1 MENKRRCGVL
11 TGKPAYT
18 WLCEVLSNN
27 CAEGVD
33 NFTAGWK
40 QFCHQ
45 EILVFRVGT
54 EDAVV
59 DQYDGCVLAA
69 ALSLPYVYTCYSA

>member
-1 MENKRRCGVL
+1 MESKRRCGVL

-18 WLCEVLSNN
+18 WLCEVPSN

-40 QFCHQ
+40 QFGHQ

-54 EDAVV
+54 EDACTVV
-59 DQYDGCVLAA
+59 KQHDGCVLAA
-69 ALSLPYVYTCYSA
+69 ALSVPYVYT

>member
-1 MENKRRCGVL
+1 MESKRRCGVL

-18 WLCEVLSNN
+18 WLCEVPSN

-40 QFCHQ
+40 QFGHQ

-54 EDAVV
+54 ENAVV
-59 DQYDGCVLAA
+59 DQHDGRVLAA
-69 ALSLPYVYTCYSA
+69 LSVPYVYTCYSA